1 MQYNHSGDQFVI
13 LDFLFSTDG
22 RNLNASEEKN
32 IYMYPHD
39 GDIFLLL
46 IRICNTL
53 CNCQGGYFRKSSADF
68 LQFQMPSC
76 SG

>member
-22 RNLNASEEKN
+22 RNLNVSEGK
-32 IYMYPHD
+32 IYIYPLD
-39 GDIFLLL
+39 EDIFLWL
-46 IRICNTL
+46 IRICSIL
-53 CNCQGGYFRKSSADF
+53 CNCQGGYFRKFSADF

>member
-22 RNLNASEEKN
+22 RNLNVY
-32 IYMYPHD
+32 IYPHD
-39 GDIFLLL
+39 GDIFLRL
-46 IRICNTL
+46 IRIRNIL
-53 CNCQGGYFRKSSADF
+53 CNCQGGYFRKSSADL

>member
-22 RNLNASEEKN
+22 RNLNVSEEK
-32 IYMYPHD
+32 IYIYPHD
-39 GDIFLLL
+39 GDIFLWL
-46 IRICNTL
+46 IRIRNIL